1 MVAISPYDNPKQYKD
16 WRKKNAYFHDED
28 LRYLKFLIPEGSKI
42 LDLGCGSGDLLNGLN
57 PSYGV
62 GIDLS
67 SNLIKYA
74 KKAYPHLTFY
84 QGDIEQPLNS
94 FLKKETFDVILISDT
109 IGSIKDIQ
117 DFFKNIHSL
126 CTDKTRIIISYYS
139 KYWEPILKIA
149 ELFKQKMPIPHQ
161 NYLSTRD
168 IIEFMK
174 LEDFVPLKYEYRQLV
189 PKKLF
194 GLGTL
199 INRFIATLPGIRRLC
214 LRTYVVARI
223 EIQAPPQP
231 LPSIT
236 VVIPCKNEKGN
247 IEPAI
252 NRLPRFAPKMEII
265 FVDGHSKDGTLREI
279 KRVIKDYPQYD
290 IKGFTQ
296 PKRGKG
302 DAVRFAFN
310 KAKGDILMILDADL
324 TTPPE
329 EMPKFYEALIRGKG
343 EFINGTRLI
352 YPMENEAMQFL
363 NFLANK
369 AFSWIFTYLLNQRLT
384 DTLCGTKVLWRSDY
398 QRLIANRSYFG
409 DFDPFG
415 DFDLIFGASKLN
427 LQITEIPVRYAARSY
442 GVTQI
447 SRFRHGVLLLKMT
460 LLAFRKLKAF

>member
-1 MVAISPYDNPKQYKD
+1 MVATNVYDNPTEYNA

-28 LRYLKFLIPEGSKI
+28 LRYLKFLIPEGSRV
-42 LDLGCGSGDLLNGLN
+42 LDLGCGNGDLLKGLN
-57 PSYGV
+57 PSHGV

-67 SNLIKYA
+67 KNLIKYA
-74 KKAYPHLTFY
+74 KKTYPDLTFY
-84 QGDIEQPLNS
+84 NADIEQPLDKI
-94 FLKKETFDVILISDT
+94 LKGQEFDVILISDT
-109 IGSIKDIQ
+109 VGSIKDIQ
-117 DFFKNIHSL
+117 NFFKNIHGL
-126 CTDKTRIIISYYS
+126 CSEKTRIIVSYYS
-139 KYWEPILKIA
+139 KYWEPILKTA
-149 ELFKQKMPIPHQ
+149 ELFKQKMPSLHQ
-161 NYLSTRD
+161 NYLSTDD

-174 LEDFVPLKYEYRQLV
+174 LEDFVPLKYEYRQLL
-189 PKKLF
+189 PKKMF
-194 GLGTL
+194 GLGML
-199 INRFIATLPGIRRLC
+199 INRFIATMPGIRRLC

-223 EIQAPPQP
+223 ETKELPKK

-236 VVIPCKNEKGN
+236 VVVPCKNEKGN
-247 IEPAI
+247 IEPAVK
-252 NRLPRFAPKMEII
+252 RLPRFASKMEII
-265 FVDGHSKDGTLREI
+265 FVDGHSSDGTFDEI
-279 KRVIKDYPQYD
+279 KRVIKAYPQYD
-290 IKGFTQ
+290 IKGFIQ

-302 DAVRFAFN
+302 DAVRFAFD

-329 EMPKFYEALIRGKG
+329 EMPKFYDALVRGKG

-384 DTLCGTKVLWRSDY
+384 DTLCGTKVLWRDDY
-398 QRLIANRSYFG
+398 KRLIKNRTYFG

-447 SRFRHGVLLLKMT
+447 SRFRHGFLLLQMT